1 MIFYLKCPPTA
12 DFLKKVSA
20 QKALRGDFLVFWL
33 VNYTTPPFF
42 FSNYSYEGLTWPW
55 EWFLSISG
63 NKHFL
68 PLLVF
73 GDLPAE
79 NFFFFSIILLNL
91 YFYRNAQYWWHMKGI
106 SISHIVTATF
116 SIFWNFEF
124 SQTKISMN
132 FFNVL
137 GVENSKCQKI
147 EKIALLLYVQ
157 NWDTFHFAWF
167 KNAFV
172 F

>member
-1 MIFYLKCPPTA
+1 MSANRRFFEKSVRPKSFKGQFSCILTCKLHYTSIFC
-12 DFLKKVSA
+12 
-20 QKALRGDFLVFWL
+20 
-33 VNYTTPPFF
+33 
-42 FSNYSYEGLTWPW
+42 SNYSYGGLTWPW

-132 FFNVL
+132 FFNAL

-147 EKIALLLYVQ
+147 EKVGLLLYIQ

-167 KNAFV
+167 KNAFI

>member
-1 MIFYLKCPPTA
+1 MYILTSKLHYASIF
-12 DFLKKVSA
+12 
-20 QKALRGDFLVFWL
+20 R
-33 VNYTTPPFF
+33 
-42 FSNYSYEGLTWPW
+42 SNYSYEGLKWPR

-106 SISHIVTATF
+106 SVSHIVTATF

-147 EKIALLLYVQ
+147 EKVALLLYSMCKIEIPFISLGSKMLLFFYTGTLFQ
-157 NWDTFHFAWF
+157 IFS
-167 KNAFV
+167 KLLQGEPEKV